1 MKRVLMMYRG
11 STTTAY
17 FWTRQLWY

>member
-1 MKRVLMMYRG
+1 MKRVLMIYRG